1 MSDFDY
7 LQLEDLIH
15 SRVRLSIMTAL
26 ITSIEVDFSF
36 LKEKLHLSDGNLSVN
51 MRKLEEA
58 GYVNITKQFIKRKPR
73 TTYRITEKGRE
84 AFEKYIGNLKKII
97 EATEN

>member
-1 MSDFDY
+1 
-7 LQLEDLIH
+7 
-15 SRVRLSIMTAL
+15 MTAL